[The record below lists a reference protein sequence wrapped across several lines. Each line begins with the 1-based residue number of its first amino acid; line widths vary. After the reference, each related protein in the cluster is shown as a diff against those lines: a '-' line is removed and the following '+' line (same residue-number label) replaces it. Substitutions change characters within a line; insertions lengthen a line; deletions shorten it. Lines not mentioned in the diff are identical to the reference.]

1 MAALIAEGN
10 IRIRGKR
17 QNIIHFLQ
25 EELVPVY
32 ELQND
37 QVEERPI
44 HLETNCGGWT
54 LILKRDPD
62 TSMSVYFKGSNKY
75 RIVMEDTDMEI
86 GFSNKS
92 NVRDDQV
99 ICLDGYEGPWS
110 PSYDF
115 LRDKALKHRVD
126 IRIFSWNGK
135 EWSSIQT
142 WYRNGDIEETTR
154 KYEDFLWDCPF
165 PEYGDGYY

>member
-1 MAALIAEGN
+1 METFISEGN

-17 QNIIHFLQ
+17 QNIIRFLQ
-25 EELVPVY
+25 EELTPVY

-37 QVEERPI
+37 LVEERPI
-44 HLETNCGGWT
+44 HLENNCGGWS

-62 TSMSVYFKGSNKY
+62 TSVSVYFKGSDKY
-75 RIVMEDTDMEI
+75 RIIMEDTTIEI
-86 GFSNKS
+86 SFPTKTNS
-92 NVRDDQV
+92 RDDQV
-99 ICLDGYEGPWS
+99 VCLDNYEGPWA
-110 PSYDF
+110 PNYDF
-115 LRDKALKHRVD
+115 LKEKAIKHKVD